1 MASTYLTRTPS
12 SNSASRTAITFS
24 VWLKR
29 SNLGALQTIF
39 HTSTSN
45 SGYIYFAMNANDQVD
60 FSLQNN
66 DFSSSAPTG
75 FKERK
80 ITNRRLRDVNAWY
93 HIVCTID
100 TTLATTTDR
109 LKIYINGERETS
121 WSHETNNT
129 QQSQAL
135 PSLIGSTSHA
145 YNIGRQGNN
154 SYFYDGSMTHFHYVD
169 GTAYQ
174 ASTFGE
180 TDSTTGIW
188 KPKTS
193 PTVTHGTNGFFLKFE
208 NSAAMGTDSAGS
220 NNFAV
225 NGTMTKLIDTP
236 SNVFACLNAVLG
248 TRTGSNGNVM
258 ALSNGST
265 TMESSDSAWRA
276 AQTTLAVSS
285 GKYYCELKFK
295 VTGSGTVYAGIWS
308 MDDFLASSS
317 TIGDIANGVS
327 YNLNT
332 GQYSNAGSLASYGDA
347 FSAGDILGIA
357 IDLDNNKAYFARN
370 GTWQN
375 SGVPTSGSTGTGA
388 LNIVANKTYAFGASC
403 NPTGSSSSHS
413 WNFGNGYFGTTAVT
427 SAQNPDDGIGIFEY
441 DVPAGY
447 RALCTKSINA
457 QEYS

>member
-1 MASTYLTRTPS
+1 MASTYLSRTPS
-12 SNSASRTAITFS
+12 SNGSETKGTFS
-24 VWLKR
+24 AWVKKTGLGDYYKMYTSYQA
-29 SNLGALQTIF
+29 SNEFLDIQFNNADQLAVTLLIGG
-39 HTSTSN
+39 ST
-45 SGYIYFAMNANDQVD
+45 FLD
-60 FSLQNN
+60 LR
-66 DFSSSAPTG
+66 T
-75 FKERK
+75 
-80 ITNRRLRDVNAWY
+80 TRLFRDPSAWY
-93 HIVCTID
+93 HIVVVID
-100 TTLATTTDR
+100 STDSTQADR
-109 LKIYINGERETS
+109 CKIYVNGERITDFATN
-121 WSHETNNT
+121 TNNVSSSGT
-129 QQSQAL
+129 NMR
-135 PSLIGSTSHA
+135 INSTSQNVYVGSWHNA
-145 YNIGRQGNN
+145 D
-154 SYFYDGSMTHFHYVD
+154 YFEGVMTHVHWID

>member
-1 MASTYLTRTPS
+1 MASAQLTRTPS
-12 SNSASRTAITFS
+12 SASNRRTWTWS
-24 VWLKR
+24 GWVKR
-29 SNLGALQTIF
+29 SSLSDGNQVLFEGIAGGFPEKLQFTASDILEYDHDIAGTDYTVF
-39 HTSTSN
+39 VT
-45 SGYIYFAMNANDQVD
+45 D
-60 FSLQNN
+60 
-66 DFSSSAPTG
+66 
-75 FKERK
+75 
-80 ITNRRLRDVNAWY
+80 RRFRDTNAWY
-93 HIVCTID
+93 HIVFAKD
-100 TTLATTTDR
+100 TTQSTETDR
-109 LKIYINGERETS
+109 LKIYINGE
-121 WSHETNNT
+121 
-129 QQSQAL
+129 QQSLSEYQLGFPGQNYEGAINNNVAHY
-135 PSLIGSTSHA
+135 IG
-145 YNIGRQGNN
+145 GNN
-154 SYFYDGSMTHFHYVD
+154 GSEYFNGQMAHVHFVD
-169 GTAYQ
+169 GTAL
-174 ASTFGE
+174 APTAFGE
-180 TDSTTGIW
+180 TDATTGIW
-188 KPKTS
+188 KPKTAPS
-193 PTVTHGTNGFFLKFE
+193 VTYGTNGFFLKFD
-208 NSAAMGTDSAGS
+208 NSANMGLDSSGQS
-220 NNFAV
+220 NNLTTSGSIIQ
-225 NGTMTKLIDTP
+225 NKDTP

-248 TRTGSNGNVM
+248 IRSGGNGNVM
-258 ALSNGST
+258 ALSNNNT

-357 IDLDNNKAYFARN
+357 IDLDNNKAYFSRN

-375 SGVPTSGSTGTGA
+375 SGVPTSGATGTGA

-413 WNFGNGYFGTTAVT
+413 WNFGNGYFGTTAVS
-427 SAQNPDDGIGIFEY
+427 SAQNPDDGNGIFEY

-457 QEYS
+457 EEYS